1 MKSLYQ
7 YILCFFFFV
16 DEMFIGFIHI
26 GALYVYTF
34 LVWIIGAMTALVYN
48 RVHTNKNR
56 PMLLARQAG
65 VCYAVL

>member
-7 YILCFFFFV
+7 YILCLLFFV

-34 LVWIIGAMTALVYN
+34 LVWIIGATTALVYN
-48 RVHTNKNR
+48 RVHTNKHR
-56 PMLLARQAG
+56 PMMRIKVPRHQIPA
-65 VCYAVL
+65 